1 MAFLFLFFHL
11 LLQSLVGFPFLDKDE
26 GLIGIQIDEI
36 GEIPLQ
42 LFLVLSL
49 GIFFGRFLLL
59 VQVVMLVVKLLSNLL
74 QLINPE
80 IVNTAKIALTFI
92 LVLILLLLCTRCSV
106 KAIEGQA
113 GKFPWRFFLFPL
125 VILQIECMDYEP
137 FDIVQFGVI
146 GHGIQLEEIFIP
158 QIFNH
163 HVTNNESQCLIK

>member
-1 MAFLFLFFHL
+1 
-11 LLQSLVGFPFLDKDE
+11 
-26 GLIGIQIDEI
+26 
-36 GEIPLQ
+36 
-42 LFLVLSL
+42 
-49 GIFFGRFLLL
+49 
-59 VQVVMLVVKLLSNLL
+59 MLVVKLLSNLL

-146 GHGIQLEEIFIP
+146 GHGI
-158 QIFNH
+158 
-163 HVTNNESQCLIK
+163 